1 LRKIDKDRVVGY
13 RIIRQIGSYLKNI
26 PNNVKGEKLIDRGKA
41 FDLQLVQRIMTKF
54 KGPESDFEQL
64 FGKYKDREQVT
75 SQILKLFDMYPTVS
89 TFSYSR
95 DICHKKAKELLDHG
109 YAS

>member
-1 LRKIDKDRVVGY
+1 M
-13 RIIRQIGSYLKNI
+13 KNI
-26 PNNVKGEKLIDRGKA
+26 PCNVEGQRLLDRGKA

-54 KGPESDFEQL
+54 KGPECDLEQL
-64 FGKYKDREQVT
+64 FGKYMDREQAT
-75 SQILKLFDMYPTVS
+75 SQILQLFEKHHAVS

-95 DICHKKAKELLDHG
+95 DVCHKKAKELLDHG

>member
-1 LRKIDKDRVVGY
+1 MEG
-13 RIIRQIGSYLKNI
+13 Q
-26 PNNVKGEKLIDRGKA
+26 KLIDRGKA

-64 FGKYKDREQVT
+64 FGKYADAAQAT
-75 SQILKLFDMYPTVS
+75 SQILKLFEKYLTVS
-89 TFSYSR
+89 TFSYSQ
-95 DICHKKAKELLDHG
+95 DVCHKKAKELLDHG

>member
-1 LRKIDKDRVVGY
+1 VGY

-26 PNNVKGEKLIDRGKA
+26 PSNAEGQTLLDRGKA

-54 KGPESDFEQL
+54 KGSESHLESFL
-64 FGKYKDREQVT
+64 GKYSEREQAA
-75 SQILKLFDMYPTVS
+75 SQILKLFDKYSEVS

-95 DICHKKAKELLDHG
+95 DVCHKKAKELLDHG